1 MHPGSRDWRPHSIT
15 MAMSETVTVW
25 GGVVAIAVLMVLSA
39 LFSSSE
45 IAMFSLAR
53 HKLDALVEE
62 RNPRAELVTR
72 LREDPHRLLV
82 TILVGNNVVNIAM
95 TSVATAL
102 FVIYLPR
109 EQAVVAT
116 TVVISFLVL
125 VFGESTPKSYAV
137 EHPVPW
143 ALRVSGFLHAT
154 QRLLYPAV
162 VFFDHLTRVV
172 NRLTGGR
179 SDIETS
185 YMTRGE
191 IEHIIRTGEEEGVIE
206 QDERRMIE
214 SVFKLSNTITKE
226 VMTPR
231 LDIVAVPDTADLE
244 EVLTTCIENDVTTVP
259 VYSEVLDEIRGLADI
274 KGVSRAIRKGGE
286 LEDVVKPTLFVPET
300 KEIDELLKEMQERRI
315 HMAIVIDEFGSTE
328 GIVTV
333 EDIVEEIVGEIF
345 DIGEEVPIE
354 RLDDSTL
361 LVKGDVNVDEVNEVL
376 GVEIP
381 EEAEFE
387 TVAGFIYNHIGRLVE
402 EGEQL
407 RHGGALLTVEEAYRT
422 RILKVRVERV
432 PSEEGEG
439 DEETDGEG

>member
-1 MHPGSRDWRPHSIT
+1 M
-15 MAMSETVTVW
+15 
-25 GGVVAIAVLMVLSA
+25 AIAILMVLSA

-53 HKLDALVEE
+53 HRLDALVEE
-62 RNPRAELVTR
+62 GDPRAELVAR
-72 LREDPHRLLV
+72 LRENPHRLLV

-95 TSVATAL
+95 SSIATAL
-102 FVIYLPR
+102 FVVYLPR

-116 TVVISFLVL
+116 TVVISFFVL
-125 VFGESTPKSYAV
+125 VFGESAPKSYAV
-137 EHPVPW
+137 ENSISW
-143 ALRVSGFLHAT
+143 ALRISRFLHAT

-162 VFFDHLTRVV
+162 VFFDYLTRVV
-172 NRLTGGR
+172 NRVTGGR
-179 SDIETS
+179 ADIETS

-231 LDIVAVPDTADLE
+231 LDIVAVPDTADLN
-244 EVLTTCIENDVTTVP
+244 EVLDICIENDVTTVP
-259 VYSEVLDEIRGLADI
+259 VYNEVLDEIRGLADI
-274 KGVSRAIRKGGE
+274 KDVSRALREGE
-286 LEDVVKPTLFVPET
+286 DLGDIVKPTLFVPET
-300 KEIDELLKEMQERRI
+300 KEIDELLKEMQEQRI
-315 HMAIVIDEFGSTE
+315 HMSVVIDEFGSTE

-345 DIGEEVPIE
+345 DIGEEAPIL
-354 RLDDSTL
+354 RVDDATL
-361 LVKGDVNVDEVNEVL
+361 LVKGDVNVDEVNEAL

-387 TVAGFIYNHIGRLVE
+387 TVAGFIYNQIGRLVE

-407 RHGGALLTVEEAYRT
+407 RHGDALLTIEDADRT

-432 PSEEGEG
+432 ETEDEEGEVEGEPVG
-439 DEETDGEG
+439 DG